1 MMSWF
6 SRAGIVAGVPE
17 DIVAMHKEKQKKLVA
32 VRVRGS
38 LTQSEALVKR
48 KLCRKLTVDI

>member
-1 MMSWF
+1 MSWF

-38 LTQSEALVKR
+38 LFQSEALVKR